1 MSSYNIVLLD
11 NIRQFVAQGDT
22 ANALE
27 ANEALRAGL
36 IQSRSNAI
44 DALTRQIE
52 AEVTGQPIDVGGCK
66 ETLFGTAT
74 ETNARAFATIILNE
88 DIYPTCVRVQDHEL
102 NLAVYYE

>member
-11 NIRQFVAQGDT
+11 NIRQLVAQHDNT
-22 ANALE
+22 NALE
-27 ANEALRAGL
+27 VIETLRAGL

-44 DALTRQIE
+44 GALTRQIE
-52 AEVTGQPIDVGGCK
+52 AAVTGKPIDVGGCK
-66 ETLFGTAT
+66 ETRFGNAT

-88 DIYPTCVRVQDHEL
+88 GIYPTSVEAQEHEL